1 MSDLN
6 DNLPLFSQSVY
17 FAYLEDTAQL
27 NHPLKFEND
36 TRIRVMDEDQVSF
49 DYVKL
54 SNYRTVAHSLSR
66 IISYIYYIAGVQHF
80 LQDCMFAQR
89 RLGSVCAS
97 KQSD

>member
-1 MSDLN
+1 METSFKSFVFLKQVKEIQTNFPQIGATSATTLLTIFVSDLN

-49 DYVKL
+49 DCEVVKL
-54 SNYRTVAHSLSR
+54 SYSGA
-66 IISYIYYIAGVQHF
+66 
-80 LQDCMFAQR
+80 
-89 RLGSVCAS
+89 
-97 KQSD
+97 